1 MAGREPYS
9 PKYRTALVLTG
20 AGTAGAYHAGVLR
33 ALGEAGVRIDLVAGH
48 GIGAVGAFFAAIEGG
63 PRLWAD
69 DGVWRQEAVRSLYAW
84 RPALRALGWAVAAA
98 LGLVLV
104 PLAVLAVGLVVFP
117 AALLLRLV
125 HLDAGSALA
134 DSWTAVVREAFE
146 PGRLPAWIP
155 QASLLLVLAVL
166 VMLGAAAR
174 IRRMV
179 FLVQREV
186 ADRLQAP
193 PGGKDY
199 GSLSVFVQT
208 FAEVARVTRVPR
220 GAFLPPPTVESA
232 VVRLALRPEPQVPPV
247 LQPVFFRTVRA
258 AFGQRR
264 KMLENALANGGI
276 LGGDRAAV
284 ADALAAAGLDG
295 RRRGE
300 TLHLAEF
307 RTLAEEIARRT

>member
-1 MAGREPYS
+1 MMPADHLDLTQTGTLIPLLQRHGFSTRKSLGQHFLISRRVLDAIMAAC
-9 PKYRTALVLTG
+9 ALDDGAPVLEIG
-20 AGTAGAYHAGVLR
+20 PGVGTLTRALAEAGARVTAVEVDPRAVAVL
-33 ALGEAGVRIDLVAGH
+33 AET
-48 GIGAVGAFFAAIEGG
+48 VGAFPTVQVVPQDI
-63 PRLWAD
+63 L
-69 DGVWRQEAVRSLYAW
+69 AVDL
-84 RPALRALGWAVAAA
+84 PALLGEECWTVAGN
-98 LGLVLV
+98 LPYYITTPVI
-104 PLAVLAVGLVVFP
+104 
-117 AALLLRLV
+117 
-125 HLDAGSALA
+125 
-134 DSWTAVVREAFE
+134 EA
-146 PGRLPAWIP
+146 
-155 QASLLLVLAVL
+155 
-166 VMLGAAAR
+166 MLGAAAR